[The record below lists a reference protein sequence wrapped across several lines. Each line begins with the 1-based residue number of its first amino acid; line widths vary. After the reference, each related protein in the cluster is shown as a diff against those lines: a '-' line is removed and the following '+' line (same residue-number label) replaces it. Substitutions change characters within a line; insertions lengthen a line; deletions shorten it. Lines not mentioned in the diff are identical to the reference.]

1 MKKLALTIISLLG
14 TALMASAQ
22 FGIVGAVGTLNSFE
36 GMPVN
41 NSSDKIYDS
50 EVLTLGVDYGIKFTR
65 HLSLIPGVRFHYVSD
80 GDKVNYCKF
89 DEGSNSIKTGM
100 TQMMLEVP
108 VVLKFAYPISANNA
122 LNLFAFGGASYNY
135 GLVKNMIIGNN
146 ECIYNMY
153 SGSSK
158 VSPEISGFEINP
170 EIAGTAPRGVADLVF
185 GAGVGYGE
193 GYSLFVQ
200 YNLGLTNFQTS
211 GFNPAKHS
219 WITVGFRYCPKIF
232 RAEEERDF

>member
-50 EVLTLGVDYGIKFTR
+50 EVLTAGVDYGIKFTR

-80 GDKVNYCKF
+80 GDHVNLCAF
-89 DEGSNSIKTGM
+89 DEQHDRVQTGM

-158 VSPEISGFEINP
+158 VSPDIDLKVNP
-170 EIAGTAPRGVADLVF
+170 EIAGTAPRGVADLVL

-200 YNLGLTNFQTS
+200 YNLGLTNFQSS
-211 GFNPAKHS
+211 GYDPAKHS
-219 WITVGFRYCPKIF
+219 WITVGFRYCPKTF
-232 RAEEERDF
+232 RAEEEKDF

>member
-1 MKKLALTIISLLG
+1 MKKLFLTVLAILG
-14 TALMASAQ
+14 TVLIAKAQ
-22 FGIVGAVGTLNSFE
+22 FGIVGGAGTLNSFE

-41 NSSDKIYDS
+41 NYSDEIYDS
-50 EVLTLGVDYGIKFTR
+50 EVLTAGVDYGFKFTR
-65 HLSLIPGVRFHYVSD
+65 HLSLIPGLRFHYVSD
-80 GDKVNYCKF
+80 GDKVNFCSF
-89 DEGSNSIKTGM
+89 DEGSNRIKTGM

-122 LNLFAFGGASYNY
+122 LNLFAFGGASYSY
-135 GLVKNMIIGNN
+135 GLMRKLTFNDGD
-146 ECIYNMY
+146 CIYDMY
-153 SGSSK
+153 SGSSQ
-158 VSPEISGFEINP
+158 VNNDEYSN
-170 EIAGTAPRGVADLVF
+170 IAEKIGTAPRGGADLVL

-200 YNLGLTNFQTS
+200 YNLGLTNFQSS
-211 GFNPAKHS
+211 GFNPAKQS

>member
-80 GDKVNYCKF
+80 GDHVNLCAF
-89 DEGSNSIKTGM
+89 DETYDRVQTGM

-135 GLVKNMIIGNN
+135 GLVKNMIIGNK

-158 VSPEISGFEINP
+158 VSPDIDLKVNP
-170 EIAGTAPRGVADLVF
+170 EIAGTAPRGVADLVL

-200 YNLGLTNFQTS
+200 YNLGLTNFQSS
-211 GFNPAKHS
+211 GYDQAKHS
-219 WITVGFRYCPKIF
+219 WITVGFRYCPKTF
-232 RAEEERDF
+232 RAEEEKDF

>member
-1 MKKLALTIISLLG
+1 MKKLFLTVLAILG
-14 TALMASAQ
+14 TVLIAKAQ
-22 FGIVGAVGTLNSFE
+22 FGIVGGVGTLNSFE

-158 VSPEISGFEINP
+158 VSTGFVPLRI
-170 EIAGTAPRGVADLVF
+170 
-185 GAGVGYGE
+185 
-193 GYSLFVQ
+193 LF
-200 YNLGLTNFQTS
+200 TS
-211 GFNPAKHS
+211 AS
-219 WITVGFRYCPKIF
+219 
-232 RAEEERDF
+232 

>member
-1 MKKLALTIISLLG
+1 MKKLFLTVLAILG
-14 TALMASAQ
+14 TVLIAKAQ
-22 FGIVGAVGTLNSFE
+22 FGIVGGVGTLNSFE

-135 GLVKNMIIGNN
+135 GLVKKLALNDGD
-146 ECIYNMY
+146 CIYDMY
-153 SGSSK
+153 SGDAQANID
-158 VSPEISGFEINP
+158 EYGY
-170 EIAGTAPRGVADLVF
+170 IAEKIGTAPRGGADLVL
-185 GAGVGYGE
+185 GVGVGYGE

-200 YNLGLTNFQTS
+200 YNLGLTNFQAS
-211 GFNPAKHS
+211 GYDPAKHS